1 MVQCSAA
8 ALRAAE
14 GDEEGGG
21 RVKISGHVEDSA
33 ERLDSEVTW
42 PHFFLQLTFSFK
54 TPRFIPSPPQR
65 HARKDPANRETEKCA
80 DCGCEEGRVCGREEK
95 RRV

>member
-33 ERLDSEVTW
+33 ERLDSGVT
-42 PHFFLQLTFSFK
+42 HLQLQDTEVYSFAAAEAREK
-54 TPRFIPSPPQR
+54 GSSQPRDGKVR
-65 HARKDPANRETEKCA
+65 
-80 DCGCEEGRVCGREEK
+80 GLRV
-95 RRV
+95 